1 MPISRMQ
8 NPRQL
13 YGLGSIVKSIG
24 KGVKSII
31 KSPIG
36 KAAILGFGANA
47 LMGGGGLGS
56 ILGRMGMT
64 QPASGFGGGSGIMGM
79 FGKAKN
85 FVKGLSGM
93 QQFAGG
99 SAIAA
104 LMSTGMGEAEAQ
116 ATSRNPEAVKQYLAK
131 YHSNLNKNATQDEVN
146 KFVATNTSEYA
157 MGGRVKYASGSER
170 MILPRAKPRESDGKK
185 VLDLLAKDKKASQ
198 NTLGSKTL
206 FNLVGQNAAKA
217 YKAGD
222 ISKSEY
228 DSMMKPFFG
237 EPGERL
243 SRKISEERK
252 ELKANGGRIGLEAGV
267 NEDFQNYLKGKK
279 KFQRE
284 QNSANE
290 YREYLEDKRRQ
301 EVANQKQMV
310 ANGGR
315 IGLKNG
321 TLGGNTDYNAM
332 VTEMYIKAGGQKG
345 TGMDIKSFANE
356 YFKKF
361 NKGGRVG
368 YAYGGNEIVDQA
380 SGIMG
385 LPQRTNEAGIKELD
399 LRDSGG
405 FIPPVGVKEKAD
417 DVPAMLS
424 NNEFVMTADAVR
436 GMGDGDV
443 NEGAQRLYDQMK
455 MLEKGGRV

>member
-1 MPISRMQ
+1 
-8 NPRQL
+8 L
-13 YGLGSIVKSIG
+13 
-24 KGVKSII
+24 
-31 KSPIG
+31 
-36 KAAILGFGANA
+36 
-47 LMGGGGLGS
+47 
-56 ILGRMGMT
+56 
-64 QPASGFGGGSGIMGM
+64 
-79 FGKAKN
+79 
-85 FVKGLSGM
+85 
-93 QQFAGG
+93 
-99 SAIAA
+99 
-104 LMSTGMGEAEAQ
+104 AQ
-116 ATSRNPEAVKQYLAK
+116 Y
-131 YHSNLNKNATQDEVN
+131 YSNLNTTADSKEVEN
-146 KFVATNTSEYA
+146 FVNTNTSEYA
-157 MGGRVKYASGSER
+157 MGGRVKYASGSEP
-170 MILPRAKPRESDGKK
+170 MILPKAKPRESDGKRT
-185 VLDLLAKDKKASQ
+185 LDILARNMKASQ

-206 FNLVGQNAAKA
+206 FNLMGENAAKA

-222 ISKSEY
+222 ISKSQY

-237 EPGERL
+237 EPSERL
-243 SRKISEERK
+243 SKKISEEQK
-252 ELKANGGRIGLEAGV
+252 ELKANGGRIGLESGT

-279 KFQRE
+279 KFQKE

-290 YREYLEDKRRQ
+290 YKNYLEDKRRQ

-315 IGLKNG
+315 IGFN
-321 TLGGNTDYNAM
+321 LGGDTKYNAT
-332 VTEMYIKAGGQKG
+332 VTEMYIKAGGQEG
-345 TGMDIKSFANE
+345 TGMDIKSFADQ
-356 YFKKF
+356 YFPRKA
-361 NKGGRVG
+361 NGGRIG

>member
-116 ATSRNPEAVKQYLAK
+116 ATSRNPDAVKAYLRQY
-131 YHSNLNKNATQDEVN
+131 YSNLNTTADSKEVDN
-146 KFVATNTSEYA
+146 FVNTNTSEYA
-157 MGGRVKYASGSER
+157 MGGRVKYADGSEP
-170 MILPRAKPRESDGKK
+170 MILPKAKPRESDGKRT
-185 VLDLLAKDKKASQ
+185 LDILARNMKASQ

-222 ISKSEY
+222 ISKSQY

-237 EPGERL
+237 EPSERL
-243 SRKISEERK
+243 SKKISEERK
-252 ELKANGGRIGLEAGV
+252 ELKANGGRIGF
-267 NEDFQNYLKGKK
+267 N
-279 KFQRE
+279 
-284 QNSANE
+284 
-290 YREYLEDKRRQ
+290 
-301 EVANQKQMV
+301 
-310 ANGGR
+310 
-315 IGLKNG
+315 
-321 TLGGNTDYNAM
+321 LGGDTKYNAT
-332 VTEMYIKAGGQKG
+332 VTEMYIKAGGQEG
-345 TGMDIKSFANE
+345 TGMDIKSFADQ
-356 YFKKF
+356 YFPRKA
-361 NKGGRVG
+361 NGGRIG

>member
-56 ILGRMGMT
+56 IFSKLGM
-64 QPASGFGGGSGIMGM
+64 SGGSGGSGIIGM

-85 FVKGLSGM
+85 FIGANKMLSAGAAIGLGGAFGGMEDEQVNELKG
-93 QQFAGG
+93 
-99 SAIAA
+99 
-104 LMSTGMGEAEAQ
+104 
-116 ATSRNPEAVKQYLAK
+116 NPEALKQYLAQYYSK
-131 YHSNLNKNATQDEVN
+131 LNKNATQDEVN

-157 MGGRVKYASGSER
+157 MGGRVKYASGSEP
-170 MILPRAKPRESDGKK
+170 MVLPKAKPRESDGKRT
-185 VLDLLAKDKKASQ
+185 LDILARNMKASQ

-206 FNLVGQNAAKA
+206 FNLMGENAAKA

-222 ISKSEY
+222 ISKSQY

-237 EPGERL
+237 EPSERL
-243 SRKISEERK
+243 SKKISEERK
-252 ELKANGGRIGLEAGV
+252 ELKANGGRIGF
-267 NEDFQNYLKGKK
+267 N
-279 KFQRE
+279 
-284 QNSANE
+284 
-290 YREYLEDKRRQ
+290 
-301 EVANQKQMV
+301 
-310 ANGGR
+310 
-315 IGLKNG
+315 
-321 TLGGNTDYNAM
+321 LGGDTKYNAT
-332 VTEMYIKAGGQKG
+332 VTEMYIKAGGQEG
-345 TGMDIKSFANE
+345 TGMDIKSFADQ
-356 YFKKF
+356 YFPRKA
-361 NKGGRVG
+361 NGGRIG

>member
-31 KSPIG
+31 KSPVG

-47 LMGGGGLGS
+47 LMGGGGLGAL
-56 ILGRMGMT
+56 LGKMGMT
-64 QPASGFGGGSGIMGM
+64 QPGSGFGGGSGLMGL

-85 FVKGLSGM
+85 FIGNNKLLSAGAAIGLGGAFGGMEDEQVEELKG
-93 QQFAGG
+93 
-99 SAIAA
+99 
-104 LMSTGMGEAEAQ
+104 
-116 ATSRNPEAVKQYLAK
+116 NPEALKQYLAQ
-131 YHSNLNKNATQDEVN
+131 YYSNLNKNATQAEVDN
-146 KFVATNTSEYA
+146 FVQTNTSEYRA
-157 MGGRVKYASGSER
+157 NGGRIGYADGSDPV
-170 MILPRAKPRESDGKK
+170 ILPKAKPRESDGKR
-185 VLDLLAKDKKASQ
+185 VLDLLAKNKKASQ

-222 ISKSEY
+222 ISKSQY

-237 EPGERL
+237 EPSERL
-243 SRKISEERK
+243 SKKISEERK
-252 ELKANGGRIGLEAGV
+252 ELRANGGRIGFNEGSLDPRIREIVIDLMDNEGFEFGEAVKEAYKRVEQKANGGRIGFNLGGDTKYNSMVTKMYIEAGGQEGTGMDIV
-267 NEDFQNYLKGKK
+267 SFADQYFPKK
-279 KFQRE
+279 
-284 QNSANE
+284 
-290 YREYLEDKRRQ
+290 
-301 EVANQKQMV
+301 

-315 IGLKNG
+315 IG
-321 TLGGNTDYNAM
+321 
-332 VTEMYIKAGGQKG
+332 
-345 TGMDIKSFANE
+345 
-356 YFKKF
+356 
-361 NKGGRVG
+361 
-368 YAYGGNEIVDQA
+368 YAYGSDEIVDQA

-385 LPQRTNEAGIKELD
+385 LPKRTNSEGIKELD

-436 GMGDGDV
+436 GMGGGDV
-443 NEGAQRLYDQMK
+443 NKGAQRLYDQMK